1 MLNFLKINLLVWSVS
16 LLLPNFVLA
25 APTLSGEQI
34 FNKGNGRGADA
45 CNACHAVDGGGVL
58 SIGTPR
64 LAGLNAGY
72 LEKQIKDFASGRR
85 LHVQMRPI
93 AKALSQAELEA
104 VSQYLSG
111 LPLPERKIKQSL
123 PMADESVGA
132 RLALRGRWEANI
144 PACIQCHAY
153 NGGGVGASFPAISGQ
168 GAVYIA
174 NQLNAWKN
182 GARDNDPI
190 GLMKQIASKLSREDI
205 DSVAQWFGAQNAT
218 KN

>member
-1 MLNFLKINLLVWSVS
+1 MFNHIKMSLLVGCLS
-16 LLLPNFVLA
+16 LLLPGVALA
-25 APTLSGEQI
+25 ELSGEHI

-64 LAGLNAGY
+64 LAGLHAGY
-72 LEKQIKDFASGRR
+72 IEKQIKDFASGRR
-85 LHVQMRPI
+85 LHVQMKPI
-93 AKALSQAELEA
+93 AKALSQAEMEA
-104 VSQYLSG
+104 VSKYLSG

-144 PACIQCHAY
+144 PACIQCHAF

-190 GLMKQIASKLSREDI
+190 GLMRQIASKLSREDI